1 MTKQRRH
8 IDFLDAIRGCAALAV
23 FLFHVRHAVLEYLP
37 VNKFTG
43 ISDILKDGWMGVAVF
58 FALSGFCIHL
68 SHIRSVSHG
77 WSTYFS
83 KRFCRIVPSYV
94 VALLTFVTLTV
105 IFDGYRAVSIPDAV
119 VHLLGLHNFVP
130 SFVHSFNGSFW
141 SIAVEMQLYVLYP
154 LVFIVQKRFGWWAAL
169 LLTGCMEAALRF
181 AVVFNMVPGGDF
193 GSTFVSMLPTY
204 FWFSWTVGA
213 FAADNYHHGRISNL
227 GKLPP
232 LLALCLCVAVLN
244 VTVLSHFRFPLISI
258 LAASCLER
266 WSLGTTWSPNV
277 QGVVGRHLT
286 TLGTV
291 SYSFYL
297 YHQPFMNFIFKAS
310 TRSATN
316 PTVLILMLVTGVILL
331 YIGLFHV
338 AKLLYRVVELRKPSV
353 MPSAKVDIA
362 KVI

>member
-1 MTKQRRH
+1 MTRQRRH

-37 VNKFTG
+37 KSKFTVL
-43 ISDILKDGWMGVAVF
+43 SDIFRDGWMGVAVF

-68 SHIRSVSHG
+68 SHVRSTSNG

-83 KRFCRIVPSYV
+83 KRFHRIVPSYV
-94 VALLTFVTLTV
+94 LALLAFVTMTV

-119 VHLLGLHNFVP
+119 FHVLGIHNFVP

-154 LVFIVQKRFGWWAAL
+154 LVFIVQKQFGWWAAL
-169 LLTGCMEAALRF
+169 LLTGAVEAALRF
-181 AVVFNMVPGGDF
+181 AVAFNMVSGGNF
-193 GSTFVSMLPTY
+193 GSTFVSMLPIY

-213 FAADNYHHGRISNL
+213 FAADNYHHGRASNL

-232 LLALCLCVAVLN
+232 LLTLCLCVAVLN
-244 VTVLSHFRFPLISI
+244 VPIFSHFRFPLISI
-258 LAASCLER
+258 LVASCLER
-266 WSLGTTWSPNV
+266 WALGTTWSPNV
-277 QGVVGRHLT
+277 QGSMGRHLT
-286 TLGTV
+286 ALGTV

-297 YHQPFMNFIFKAS
+297 YHQPFMNFIFKTS
-310 TRSATN
+310 TRLSTN
-316 PTVLILMLVTGVILL
+316 PVVLILMLITGMILL

-338 AKLLYRVVELRKPSV
+338 AKILYRVVEVRKPAAI
-353 MPSAKVDIA
+353 PAA
-362 KVI
+362 

>member
-8 IDFLDAIRGCAALAV
+8 IDFLDATRGCAALAV

-37 VNKFTG
+37 ITKFTV
-43 ISDILKDGWMGVAVF
+43 ISDIFKDGWMGVAVF

-68 SHIRSVSHG
+68 SHVRSVSHG

-83 KRFCRIVPSYV
+83 KRFRRIVPSYAL
-94 VALLTFVTLTV
+94 ALLTFVTLTV
-105 IFDGYRAVSIPDAV
+105 IFDGYRAVSILDAV
-119 VHLLGLHNFVP
+119 LHALGIHNFVP
-130 SFVHSFNGSFW
+130 RFVHSFNGSFW

-181 AVVFNMVPGGDF
+181 AVAFNMVPGGDF
-193 GSTFVSMLPTY
+193 GSTFVSVLPIY

-213 FAADNYHHGRISNL
+213 FAADNYHHGRVSNL

-232 LLALCLCVAVLN
+232 LLALCLCVSVLN
-244 VTVLSHFRFPLISI
+244 VPVLSHFRFPLISI
-258 LAASCLER
+258 LVASCLER
-266 WSLGTTWSPNV
+266 WSLGTKWSPNV
-277 QGVVGRHLT
+277 QGFVGRHLT
-286 TLGTV
+286 ALGTV

-310 TRSATN
+310 IRLATN
-316 PTVLILMLVTGVILL
+316 PVVLILMLVTGVILL

-338 AKLLYRVVELRKPSV
+338 AKILYRVVELRKPAAIRSDNV
-353 MPSAKVDIA
+353 KIA
-362 KVI
+362 EVI